1 MQDMNDQHHLVADEV
16 VDVTAVAIETDEIDP
31 EIVDVQ
37 EVMTD
42 EEVDHEADQIG
53 TRFRIVIAT
62 LSTNH
67 FFRRS
72 RSRSRDRRSRSDRRS
87 DRDRSNSRGR
97 DDKSASKSR

>member
-16 VDVTAVAIETDEIDP
+16 VDVTAVAIEIDEIDP
-31 EIVDVQ
+31 EIVDDQ

-53 TRFRIVIAT
+53 TNFLIVHPT
-62 LSTNH
+62 LSTNG

>member
-53 TRFRIVIAT
+53 TNFLILIPK
-62 LSTNH
+62 L
-67 FFRRS
+67 
-72 RSRSRDRRSRSDRRS
+72 
-87 DRDRSNSRGR
+87 
-97 DDKSASKSR
+97 